1 MRCTTAKKWA
11 SDYVDGN
18 LAGGRR
24 ERFQRHIEGCSDCR
38 ELVRDFQ
45 RIVDRARDLSDPSP
59 PRATWGKIRASLEEN
74 RRWAQI
80 PAFAGAERRPFSKWS
95 FALGAASVLLVAA
108 VALLLLGPGFGS
120 RSPLLSQLDR
130 QQYTLNKLEEA
141 EAHYQKAIKALAEAV
156 AAQEDQ
162 MDAGVAEVFKT
173 NLEIVNASIA
183 ECKQAVL
190 NDPQDLESRRFLL
203 AAYQEKADLLDIL
216 LNIKDESSSRG
227 KVGTTL

>member
-24 ERFQRHIEGCSDCR
+24 ERFERHIKSCPECR
-38 ELVRDFQ
+38 ELVHDFQ
-45 RIVDRARDLSDPSP
+45 RIVDRARDFSDPSP
-59 PRATWGKIRASLEEN
+59 PHATWGKIQARLEEN

-80 PAFAGAERRPFSKWS
+80 PAFAGAKSRPFSKWS

-108 VALLLLGPGFGS
+108 GVALLGPGFGG
-120 RSPLLSQLDR
+120 RSPLVSQLDR
-130 QQYTLNKLEEA
+130 QMYTLNKLEEA
-141 EAHYQKAIKALAEAV
+141 ESHYQKAIKALAQAV

-162 MDAGVAEVFKT
+162 MDAGLAEVFKA

-190 NDPQDLESRRFLL
+190 NNPQDLESRRFLL
-203 AAYQEKADLLDIL
+203 AAYQEKADLLDKL
-216 LNIKDESSSRG
+216 LNIKDRSSPSG
-227 KVGTTL
+227 TVGSTL